1 MSISSLSSLMTEES
15 DEEPRLLLR
24 AVRIRRPRRF
34 FVRKDPFELYND
46 ADFKE
51 RYRINKNTFNTL
63 LNLIRRHLEPATK
76 RNQSISA
83 KLQLIVTLR
92 FLASAS
98 FQQVLGDNIGIHKS
112 STSRIVTRVCNLI
125 AALKPRYIKMPVTD
139 QERHLIKSGFHNIRG
154 FPKVIGAIDCT
165 HIKILSP
172 GGEQAE
178 RFRNRKGYFSI
189 NVQGVCDSELK
200 IINIVARWPGS
211 VHDSTIFNDSPLCA
225 DLAAGMYET
234 DFLLG
239 DNGYPCKSYLLTPLL
254 NPRNRME
261 RAYNASHRS
270 TRNCIERCFGVLKR
284 RFPCLSRG
292 LNMKPQTTLHIIVA
306 CAVLHNICILENDE
320 FFEGDEIEDFDPELH
335 IVNDEN
341 TAVRAA
347 LINSVFADM

>member
-1 MSISSLSSLMTEES
+1 
-15 DEEPRLLLR
+15 
-24 AVRIRRPRRF
+24 
-34 FVRKDPFELYND
+34 
-46 ADFKE
+46 
-51 RYRINKNTFNTL
+51 
-63 LNLIRRHLEPATK
+63 
-76 RNQSISA
+76 
-83 KLQLIVTLR
+83 
-92 FLASAS
+92 
-98 FQQVLGDNIGIHKS
+98 
-112 STSRIVTRVCNLI
+112 
-125 AALKPRYIKMPVTD
+125 
-139 QERHLIKSGFHNIRG
+139 
-154 FPKVIGAIDCT
+154 
-165 HIKILSP
+165 
-172 GGEQAE
+172 
-178 RFRNRKGYFSI
+178 
-189 NVQGVCDSELK
+189 
-200 IINIVARWPGS
+200 
-211 VHDSTIFNDSPLCA
+211 
-225 DLAAGMYET
+225 MYET

-292 LNMKPQTTLHIIVA
+292 LNMKLQTTLHIIVA